1 MAFFPKLKLDKIMSE
16 KCMVTPN
23 FLLEYQ
29 ALCHAKLFISIGREA
44 CVQEEAHLKYFKPRK
59 KNPQYLKKRRTY
71 MYTQ

>member
-1 MAFFPKLKLDKIMSE
+1 
-16 KCMVTPN
+16 MVTPN

-29 ALCHAKLFISIGREA
+29 ALSHAKLFISIGREA